1 MHINFFCL
9 SQIKY
14 GLNSNTKLINKKLAL
29 PIQRETNKKQK
40 GMYYNRLFLVYSV
53 HSV

>member
-1 MHINFFCL
+1 MQISFFCL

-14 GLNSNTKLINKKLAL
+14 GSYHKTKLINKKLAL

-40 GMYYNRLFLVYSV
+40 GMYYNRLSLVYSV
-53 HSV
+53 YSV